1 MELERG
7 LEGPS
12 SHHPGKTEE
21 AGGDTEE
28 AEGARVGGGGVW
40 PEAGGGL
47 RGRGLSR
54 QGVA

>member
-7 LEGPS
+7 LEGLS